1 MPCKHPDR
9 RPTQDVSVPHASAL
23 VASRPRALPCL
34 PSSAGS
40 STSGTAARQ
49 DLAQAVAGLVAT
61 LARAHALAGDA
72 SDDSGLAALLVRA
85 RAELDVA
92 DEKLLALDRHRERS
106 AFRQAGRIRARLD
119 ALEVRIESGIT
130 AVQATRDSEPPAAAA
145 G

>member
-23 VASRPRALPCL
+23 AASRPRTLPRF
-34 PSSAGS
+34 PANADA
-40 STSGTAARQ
+40 STSGVAARQ

-61 LARAHALAGDA
+61 LARAHALAGNA
-72 SDDSGLAALLVRA
+72 SDDAGLAALLVRA

-92 DEKLLALDRHRERS
+92 DEKLLALDRHRQRS

-119 ALEVRIESGIT
+119 ALEVQIESGVA
-130 AVQATRDSEPPAAAA
+130 AVHAPHDSEPPAAAV